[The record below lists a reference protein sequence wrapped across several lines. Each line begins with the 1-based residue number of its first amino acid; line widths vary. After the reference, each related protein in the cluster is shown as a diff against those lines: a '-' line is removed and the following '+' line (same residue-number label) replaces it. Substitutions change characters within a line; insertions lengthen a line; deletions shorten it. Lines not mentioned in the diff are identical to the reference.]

1 MPFPPRHGRA
11 TVVALPRFE
20 TDSRT
25 ISRKSTA
32 KAGSTGDVA
41 VTIAGDVAVT
51 SEAVNVTTEPTA
63 ELRKPSAR
71 Q

>member
-41 VTIAGDVAVT
+41 VTT
-51 SEAVNVTTEPTA
+51 EAVIITTEPTA
-63 ELRKPSAR
+63 ELRKP
-71 Q
+71 